1 MKNLELVTT
10 ENFGSVTCDFYR
22 NVGNEIFMTREQIGE
37 ALGYNNPS
45 TAIKNIHRK
54 HRERLD
60 NLSLK
65 LKFDKGG
72 TQSEP
77 SFRGGSQETYFYSQR
92 GIMEICRWSR
102 QPKANAFMDWVWDIV
117 EAYRAGT
124 LHTFSTGNQEI
135 LSAMLNICTSL
146 MDSVKSMQ
154 EQNIENNKVL
164 LEIFKSTQPSDMY
177 KPDRFSAWTSKMM
190 PKFRILQEYYFPE
203 AETLTSTYQK
213 IFAEFNNT
221 YGRDLLIQAKEDF
234 CIRHNCKD
242 CYTMDMVA
250 LTPDLRTPMELTVND
265 MLKQCIDDETHKK
278 YLLSEMNVPNYS

>member
-37 ALGYNNPS
+37 ALEYSNPAK
-45 TAIKNIHRK
+45 AIQKLHLK
-54 HRERLD
+54 HPDRLES
-60 NLSLK
+60 LSIRIT
-65 LKFDKGG
+65 DIRYPQSGG
-72 TQSEP
+72 AGVP
-77 SFRGGSQETYFYSQR
+77 VETVYYSQR

-117 EAYRAGT
+117 EAYRAGN
-124 LHTFSTGNQEI
+124 LHNSSTGNQEI
-135 LSAMLNICTSL
+135 LSAMLNMCTSL
-146 MDSVKSMQ
+146 MDSVKAMQ

-164 LEIFKSTQPSDMY
+164 LEIFKQTQPSEMY
-177 KPDRFSAWTSKMM
+177 KPDRFPAWTSKMM

-213 IFAEFNNT
+213 IFAEFNDT

-234 CIRHNCKD
+234 CIGHNCKD

-250 LTPDLRTPMELTVND
+250 LTPELRTPMELTVND
-265 MLKQCIDDETHKK
+265 MLKQCIEDETRKK
-278 YLLSEMNVPNYS
+278 YLLSEMSVVSSS